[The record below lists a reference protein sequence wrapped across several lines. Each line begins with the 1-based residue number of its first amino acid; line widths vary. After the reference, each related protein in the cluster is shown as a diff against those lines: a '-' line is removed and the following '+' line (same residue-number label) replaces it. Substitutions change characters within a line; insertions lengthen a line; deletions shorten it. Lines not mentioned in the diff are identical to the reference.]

1 MKRARRAPAAAPR
14 RRFGRR
20 GAGWIV
26 AILIGAG
33 VAYGLFGRRAAPPPP
48 PAAPPPIAGTIE
60 EIYKRGRELLDSKR
74 AAESLPLLLRA
85 VRARPELWQTHQSY
99 AVALLNT
106 SYDSRFHQ
114 GFPAPVTRSSLERVA
129 AATEAIAELE
139 RAQALAPAVRE
150 QARARRLRAQMMG
163 AWGFPWDSFILYR
176 QAQGQDPTWQEPGVL
191 GDQMMMLMRDLPRA
205 RPRPPA
211 AAAP

>member
-14 RRFGRR
+14 RRLGRR
-20 GAGWIV
+20 GAGWI
-26 AILIGAG
+26 AILVGVG
-33 VAYGLFGRRAAPPPP
+33 VALGFFGRRAAPPPP
-48 PAAPPPIAGTIE
+48 PTAPPPIVGTIE
-60 EIYKRGRELLDSKR
+60 EIYKRGRELLDAKR
-74 AAESLPLLLRA
+74 AAEALPLLLRA

-106 SYDSRFHQ
+106 SYDSRLHQ

-139 RAQALAPAVRE
+139 RAQTLAPAARE
-150 QARARRLRAQMMG
+150 QARARRLRAQLMG

-205 RPRPPA
+205 RPPARA